1 MIWSRRPTG
10 HTILDKSLKVR
21 SERDVGEP
29 LVRMPVESRRFSIRS
44 VSGTASHGFCRN
56 CTGNQIHFFQ
66 CVFLPQG
73 DPETIRLSSAGTR
86 RDGRSL
92 SGFRRISR
100 EFASPR
106 QQVLAMTSALLSP
119 SSGQITS
126 DPAASG
132 AVLID
137 WSDAFSEHSH
147 WLRTVIRSRLGEDR
161 GTDDVL
167 PEVAVAAVGA
177 PNRPT
182 QPEGSPLAVPGRHP
196 AVHDVPP
203 HHGTAAAAYTS
214 QFAEGGPARGDTAGG
229 ALGWM
234 LGNERQ
240 ASIRRAL
247 DKLPELDRQILW
259 LKHTEN
265 WT

>member
-1 MIWSRRPTG
+1 
-10 HTILDKSLKVR
+10 
-21 SERDVGEP
+21 
-29 LVRMPVESRRFSIRS
+29 
-44 VSGTASHGFCRN
+44 
-56 CTGNQIHFFQ
+56 
-66 CVFLPQG
+66 
-73 DPETIRLSSAGTR
+73 
-86 RDGRSL
+86 
-92 SGFRRISR
+92 
-100 EFASPR
+100 
-106 QQVLAMTSALLSP
+106 MTSALLSP

-132 AVLID
+132 AAPID
-137 WSDAFSEHSH
+137 WGAAFSEHSH

-167 PEVAVAAVGA
+167 QEVAVAAVAA

-182 QPEGSPLAVPGRHP
+182 QPEGVAPWLYRVAIRQCMMYRRTMGRRRRH
-196 AVHDVPP
+196 
-203 HHGTAAAAYTS
+203 TN
-214 QFAEGGPARGDTAGG
+214 QFAEEVRTRGDTAGD

-265 WT
+265 WTYEQLSARLGVSVRTIEYRLLQARNRLRKELIHEGVREDSP